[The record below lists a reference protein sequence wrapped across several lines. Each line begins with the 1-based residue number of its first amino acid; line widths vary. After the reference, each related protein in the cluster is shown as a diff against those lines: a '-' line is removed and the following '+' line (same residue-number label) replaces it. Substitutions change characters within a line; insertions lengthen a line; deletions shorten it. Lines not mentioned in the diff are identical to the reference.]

1 MDVITSPA
9 VFVVMTVMI
18 FGVAATLTGQAL
30 ADTWRP
36 ARYLPFYI
44 ALLGAVDRFL
54 QYALFNGELL
64 SVAAYIAD
72 SIVLLVIGALAY
84 RLRLVSKMVTQYP
97 WRFERMGLLR
107 WRPIDS

>member
-1 MDVITSPA
+1 MEAITSPA

-18 FGVAATLTGQAL
+18 FGAAATLTGQAL

-36 ARYLPFYI
+36 AWYLPLYV

-54 QYALFNGELL
+54 QFALFGGELL
-64 SVAAYIAD
+64 SIAAYITD
-72 SIVLLVIGALAY
+72 SIILLVIGALAY
-84 RLRLVSKMVTQYP
+84 RLRLASKMVTQYP
-97 WRFERMGLLR
+97 WRFERAGLLR